1 MSDTTIIEALEATL
15 DPVRATVTTRIE
27 QTSLRA
33 VAHEIGLSPAG
44 LKAFLTGT
52 ERYPSTVRRLRSWY
66 VQHAPPSGGLDLL
79 DARAALNV
87 LLHDVRPES
96 RDGAALRMLSI
107 LERGYDQSGQPRP
120 PWLEDLRA
128 EFAAASRGISRPSAL
143 GKYRDLGRA
152 SEAFARAKQAEID
165 REDRSAA

>member
-1 MSDTTIIEALEATL
+1 MSDTTIIEALEASL

-44 LKAFLTGT
+44 VKAFVAGT
-52 ERYPSTVRRLRSWY
+52 EPYASRLRRLRSWY
-66 VQHAPPSGGLDLL
+66 VRHAPPSRGLGLL

-96 RDGAALRMLSI
+96 RDGAALRVLSVV
-107 LERGYDQSGQPRP
+107 ERGYDQSGQPRP

-128 EFAAASRGISRPSAL
+128 EFAASRGTSRPSAL

-152 SEAFARAKQAEID
+152 SEEFAGAKQAEID
-165 REDRSAA
+165 DEERSAA